1 MTLDQGM
8 EMRCQPYDVLR
19 IAGKA
24 ALTFILLTCGCL
36 TSTHLVAEELVE
48 LDLSH
53 ERGVFHLRLEMIL
66 EAPHQDVH
74 YVVTDYAHIY
84 RLNPSIVESAVM
96 ETLDDSV
103 VRIKTRINDCILI
116 FCRDILRV
124 EDVRELETGDIFAV
138 IVPRLSNVKSGVAR
152 WQIQPLGS
160 HTRINYYLALEP
172 GFFIP
177 PAIGTYL
184 VKKKLQ
190 QEVLISFSNIERI
203 AQIRSG
209 RTQVTDS
216 VLQEPRLNRGAR
228 EYDSAK

>member
-1 MTLDQGM
+1 
-8 EMRCQPYDVLR
+8 MRCQSCDVLR
-19 IAGKA
+19 ITGKA

-36 TSTHLVAEELVE
+36 TSTLLAAGELVE

-66 EAPHQDVH
+66 EAPHKDVH
-74 YVVTDYAHIY
+74 NVVTDYAHIY

-96 ETLDDSV
+96 EMLDDSV
-103 VRIKTRINDCILI
+103 VRIKTLINDCILI

-124 EDVRELETGDIFAV
+124 EDVRELGTGDIFAV
-138 IVPRLSNVKSGVAR
+138 IVPRLSNVKSGAAL

-160 HTRINYYLALEP
+160 HTRINYYLTLEP

-216 VLQEPRLNRGAR
+216 VLQEPRSNRGAR